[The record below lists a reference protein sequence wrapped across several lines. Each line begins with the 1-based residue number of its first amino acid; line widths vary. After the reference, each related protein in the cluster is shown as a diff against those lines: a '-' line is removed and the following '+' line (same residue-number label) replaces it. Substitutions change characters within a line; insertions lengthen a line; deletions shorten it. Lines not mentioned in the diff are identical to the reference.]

1 LVTGYLHCKEIRQ
14 RSIPA
19 LLFSALLWL
28 GVAIAFAESI
38 DLAGEAVTWAK
49 QNFGDQAGDRVA
61 SWHRLMQDNADID
74 EIEKLQRVNDFFNQI
89 PYQSDRDLWGK
100 EDYWAT
106 PLELLVRQGGDCE
119 DYSIAKY
126 FTLKEMGVAEEK
138 LRIMYV
144 KSIKL
149 NQPHMVLTYY
159 PEPSSIPQVLDNL
172 NPQLLSADHRLD
184 LTPVYSFNADGL
196 WLAKSLGR
204 GKKVGSAKRLS
215 LWQELKQRMMQEA
228 RH

>member
-1 LVTGYLHCKEIRQ
+1 MTGYLRFKENRQ

-19 LLFSALLWL
+19 FLISAILWL

-38 DLAGEAVTWAK
+38 GLTAEVVAWAK

-61 SWHRLMQDNADID
+61 SWHRLMQQGDQLDD
-74 EIEKLQRVNDFFNQI
+74 VEKLRRVNDFFNQI
-89 PYQSDRDLWGK
+89 PYQSDAELWGK

-106 PLELLVRQGGDCE
+106 PLELLVHEGGDCE

-126 FTLKEMGVAEEK
+126 FTLKEMGVAEDK

-149 NQPHMVLTYY
+149 NQSHMVLTYY
-159 PEPSSIPQVLDNL
+159 PEPSSIPKVLDNL
-172 NPQLLSADHRLD
+172 NPQLLSASNRLD

-196 WLAKSLGR
+196 WLAKSLGQ
-204 GKKVGSAKRLS
+204 GKMVGPSTRLS
-215 LWQELKQRMMQEA
+215 LWQELKKRMAQEA
-228 RH
+228 KR